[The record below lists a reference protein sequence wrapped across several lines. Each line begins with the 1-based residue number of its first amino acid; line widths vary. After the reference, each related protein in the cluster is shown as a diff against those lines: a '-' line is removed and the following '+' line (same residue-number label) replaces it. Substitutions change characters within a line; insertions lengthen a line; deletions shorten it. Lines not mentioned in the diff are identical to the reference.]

1 LEKYKDA
8 PNYVVKL
15 AKACVDRA
23 FQANLL
29 HRCRQIQDTRHNS
42 IVIDWWSDD
51 LTLSE
56 RQTDVELYIPC
67 YLQRRFLSKGGKL
80 LRERKPL
87 PRVVLPP
94 LPSPRR
100 RSKRRKTDAEVEE
113 EEKKEKE
120 RETCLAVLEYTIG
133 QEEPMVMEE
142 REEGRE
148 ERPRKRMLDEHY
160 FLLMEMMLPA

>member
-1 LEKYKDA
+1 MLPSEAIPKQGGEVAKG
-8 PNYVVKL
+8 
-15 AKACVDRA
+15 AKAA
-23 FQANLL
+23 TSL
-29 HRCRQIQDTRHNS
+29 
-42 IVIDWWSDD
+42 
-51 LTLSE
+51 
-56 RQTDVELYIPC
+56 
-67 YLQRRFLSKGGKL
+67 
-80 LRERKPL
+80 
-87 PRVVLPP
+87 VLPP